1 MKGGLVV
8 RLKPHE
14 RFLVNGAILENG
26 DRRSKIHVRSQ
37 DVNILRLRDA
47 MHPEEAKTPVTR
59 LYYSA
64 QLAVI
69 GEQDSQETR
78 ENLLSGL
85 NDLVK
90 AMPDAVCS
98 DIIMDAISRAQDGE
112 FFRVMTL
119 LKKLIPIENKIFSL
133 SEKNAT
139 AFSTMVTDRCS
150 SSLSPA

>member
-47 MHPEEAKTPVTR
+47 MHPEEATTPVTR

-69 GEQDSQETR
+69 GEQDAHLT
-78 ENLLSGL
+78 ENELISGL

-98 DIIMDAISRAQDGE
+98 DIIMEAIGRAQEGE

-119 LKKLIPIENKIFSL
+119 LKKLIPIEKKIFSV
-133 SEKNAT
+133 SELNAGT
-139 AFSTMVTDRCS
+139 FSALEAKQCS
-150 SSLSPA
+150 SNLSRA